1 MMPIFEHGGE
11 LEKLGRLGISPEN
24 LIDFSVNLNPLGPPE
39 ELLRTLRERISE
51 IALYPEPRSE
61 ALVAKLSEKLK
72 VPRGNLVVS
81 NGSNQLIYAVYRALR
96 PGRAL
101 ILQPTF
107 SEYRKAAALCGT
119 YIIDF
124 VLSPEDGFS
133 VPLEEL
139 HKALESSDL
148 AFICNPNNPTGS
160 LLERELL
167 LALVRRFPGT
177 TFVVDEAFSDFS
189 DVPSSVVGNVLEFE
203 NLVVLRSFTK
213 IFSIP
218 GLRLGYAAAGENVAS
233 ALREQIE
240 PWSVNRLSQLAGEI
254 VLEFEQFV
262 EQTRGFISE
271 ERDFLFSGISKVEG
285 LSPFPSHANF
295 LLVRCEALGASSLQ
309 ARLLEKGIFVRD
321 CSNFVG
327 LDGHFFR
334 VAVRKREENER
345 LISALSEVADGS
357 ESPHGPGHG
366 LARRQEPD
374 NHRIVQDILSGRI

>member
-11 LEKLGRLGISPEN
+11 LEKLERLGISPEN

-72 VPRGNLVVS
+72 VPWGNLVVS

-124 VLSPEDGFS
+124 VLSFEDGFS

-167 LALVRRFPGT
+167 LALVRRFPDT

-254 VLEFEQFV
+254 VLEFERFV

-345 LISALSEVADGS
+345 LISALSEVAGWERKPS
-357 ESPHGPGHG
+357 WSR
-366 LARRQEPD
+366 ARARTSA
-374 NHRIVQDILSGRI
+374 RA